1 MNTTAQIRLPRPAVE
16 TEQRT
21 EPRRSA
27 RASERP
33 TFGEMLAEVVPVIG
47 VVPVAGPPAVFV
59 LGPWLFL
66 VLMLAGPF
74 AFLVALVV
82 VMLVAAAV
90 LAALAAAGWYGARRR
105 TRTATESLAV
115 PDQATDE
122 PSRQQAGSP
131 NLAKGSSR

>member
-47 VVPVAGPPAVFV
+47 VVPVAGPPAIFV
-59 LGPWLFL
+59 LAPWLFL

-90 LAALAAAGWYGARRR
+90 LAALAAAVVAIVAAPFLLVRRR
-105 TRTATESLAV
+105 RGHRAPHASTGQVVAL
-115 PDQATDE
+115 
-122 PSRQQAGSP
+122 GSP
-131 NLAKGSSR
+131 RVA